1 MLAVILL
8 SPFVVSLRS
17 ADIDDLIYVRDLLF
31 YVFQVTIQRSNMEN
45 VFFNNWQSILETFLL
60 GLLAYI
66 ALIIIVRISGKRTLS
81 QMREFDFIVTV
92 ALGST
97 LATIFLS
104 KDVTLADG
112 IVGLSVL
119 ISLQYLLAYFS
130 TRSTKFS
137 RLLSSEPTL
146 VFYKGSF
153 LQTALRKERVTE
165 DEVRSVLRSKG
176 VTSIELVEAV
186 VMEANGQFTVVEQG
200 SLHNDDSPLS
210 NVRRID

>member
-1 MLAVILL
+1 MEVD
-8 SPFVVSLRS
+8 LRS
-17 ADIDDLIYVRDLLF
+17 ADIDDLIMLGLMYSIF
-31 YVFQVTIQRSNMEN
+31 KATIQKSNMEN

-66 ALIIIVRISGKRTLS
+66 ALIIIVRISGKRTLA

>member
-1 MLAVILL
+1 MYSIFKA
-8 SPFVVSLRS
+8 
-17 ADIDDLIYVRDLLF
+17 
-31 YVFQVTIQRSNMEN
+31 TIQKSNMEN

-66 ALIIIVRISGKRTLS
+66 ALIIIVRISGKRTLA

>member
-17 ADIDDLIYVRDLLF
+17 ADIDDLFYVGDLVF
-31 YVFQVTIQRSNMEN
+31 YVFQVTIRRSNMEN

-119 ISLQYLLAYFS
+119 ISLQYLLAYLS

-137 RLLSSEPTL
+137 RLISSEPTL

-165 DEVRSVLRSKG
+165 DEVRAVLRSKG

-186 VMEANGQFTVVEQG
+186 VMEVNGQFTVVEQG
-200 SLHNDDSPLS
+200 SLHDDDSPLC
-210 NVRRID
+210 NVRRIG

>member
-1 MLAVILL
+1 
-8 SPFVVSLRS
+8 
-17 ADIDDLIYVRDLLF
+17 
-31 YVFQVTIQRSNMEN
+31 
-45 VFFNNWQSILETFLL
+45 
-60 GLLAYI
+60 
-66 ALIIIVRISGKRTLS
+66 
-81 QMREFDFIVTV
+81 
-92 ALGST
+92 
-97 LATIFLS
+97 
-104 KDVTLADG
+104 
-112 IVGLSVL
+112 SVL

-210 NVRRID
+210 NVRRIDERIEPKPTLLFEAAGYKQSPIFRLSFVCELTGTKLELFFGRFEAFEPIERKSTPKRYQGTFL

>member
-1 MLAVILL
+1 MEVD
-8 SPFVVSLRS
+8 LRS
-17 ADIDDLIYVRDLLF
+17 ADIDDLIMLGLMYSIF
-31 YVFQVTIQRSNMEN
+31 KATIQKSNMEN

-97 LATIFLS
+97 LATIFLN

-146 VFYKGSF
+146 VLYKGSF

>member
-1 MLAVILL
+1 
-8 SPFVVSLRS
+8 
-17 ADIDDLIYVRDLLF
+17 
-31 YVFQVTIQRSNMEN
+31 
-45 VFFNNWQSILETFLL
+45 
-60 GLLAYI
+60 
-66 ALIIIVRISGKRTLS
+66 TLD
-81 QMREFDFIVTV
+81 QMREVDFIVTV

-146 VFYKGSF
+146 VLYKSSF
-153 LQTALRKERVTE
+153 LQTALRKERVT
-165 DEVRSVLRSKG
+165 RSEERRVGNVTRSKR
-176 VTSIELVEAV
+176 
-186 VMEANGQFTVVEQG
+186 
-200 SLHNDDSPLS
+200 LS
-210 NVRRID
+210 